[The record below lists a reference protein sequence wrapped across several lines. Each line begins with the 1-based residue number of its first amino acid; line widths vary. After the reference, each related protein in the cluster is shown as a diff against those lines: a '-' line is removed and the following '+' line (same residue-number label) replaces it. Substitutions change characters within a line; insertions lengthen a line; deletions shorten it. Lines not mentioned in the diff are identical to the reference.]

1 MQTKRILYRVKRLY
15 RESRQELM
23 LIAIALFWS
32 ANDMMV
38 HATKGASAFSSAAD
52 TISGYE
58 EPVKQLMRAIACV
71 IAIVGAFT
79 IYFKMQNG
87 DQDVKKTIMMV
98 IGGCIA
104 FVALGEALPLFF
116 K

>member
-1 MQTKRILYRVKRLY
+1 MQFKKIRCQIKKGWRTSQHQI
-15 RESRQELM
+15 M
-23 LIAIALFWS
+23 LLAVALCWS
-32 ANDMMV
+32 ANEMMV
-38 HATKGASAFSSAAD
+38 HATQGSGAFSSAAN
-52 TISGYE
+52 TIMGYE